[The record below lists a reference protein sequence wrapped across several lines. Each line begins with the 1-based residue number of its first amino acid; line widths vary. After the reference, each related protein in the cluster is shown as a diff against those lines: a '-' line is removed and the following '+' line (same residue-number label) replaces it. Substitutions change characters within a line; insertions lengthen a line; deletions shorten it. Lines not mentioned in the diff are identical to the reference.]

1 MNPKP
6 LAPSFDDFD
15 FNTLTLVESWPW
27 FHNASV
33 ILVGC
38 TIAAMPGLSGLSLS
52 SLPRTPRYFRTN
64 SVSLVANN
72 QGALDDI
79 YAMVVAYIQQLVT
92 NVDALDVVAVPEKT
106 CGFTAISITPQ

>member
-1 MNPKP
+1 
-6 LAPSFDDFD
+6 
-15 FNTLTLVESWPW
+15 
-27 FHNASV
+27 V

-38 TIAAMPGLSGLSLS
+38 TIAAVLGLFGLSFANLL
-52 SLPRTPRYFRTN
+52 RTPRCFRTN

-79 YAMVVAYIQQLVT
+79 YAMVVTDIKQLVSKL
-92 NVDALDVVAVPEKT
+92 DALDAAAAPAKT